1 MDRRLVVACAA
12 VVAACSGPSKEDKA
26 EQEAA
31 MANYVPPYVLS
42 RLDFGGV
49 VERRF
54 RRLDRNEDDRL
65 VQSELP
71 PQRAARL
78 MRFDTNGDGALSNE
92 EWSEGMLKRFDEQDL
107 NHDGTVTSDER
118 EKARSEAKDELP
130 TPAEEPATNAAVA
143 NAGE

>member
-12 VVAACSGPSKEDKA
+12 MVAACSGAAPEENA
-26 EQEAA
+26 EREAA
-31 MANYVPPYVLS
+31 LANYVPPYVLS

-65 VQSELP
+65 VPSELP
-71 PQRAARL
+71 SPRAARV
-78 MRFDTNGDGALSNE
+78 MRFDTNNDGAVSNE
-92 EWSEGMLKRFDEQDL
+92 EWSEGMLKRFDTQDL

-118 EKARSEAKDELP
+118 EKARSEAQDELP
-130 TPAEEPATNAAVA
+130 TPAEEPANATTGNAA
-143 NAGE
+143 